1 MRDFR
6 IVFSVLL
13 RQRLRTMFG
22 AKAKSGGGRI
32 AVTVLMIFSFA
43 VLEAMWSTACFEML
57 RGLDTA
63 GRAALGLFG
72 VFLASMVMTLF
83 FSIASVIGTLFSAN
97 DAELLAALP
106 LRSGAVFFARFMFV
120 YFGELAVS
128 LFIALPAFVCYMLI
142 AGGGVL
148 SVLAGVAVLLLL
160 PALPLAVA
168 TVLALLLMRSA
179 VFMRHRETFMTVMGF
194 LLGITLS
201 LGGNII
207 GQMTGRM
214 GLDGITS
221 VMSGAGDVLAGAS
234 RVFPPAAWAAEAIAA
249 DGGTASALLHG
260 LLYLAIC
267 TAALALTGIVGS
279 RTYSRSVFASR
290 ETAKRGGRKARLSAN
305 SMTAK
310 NPVLACM
317 RRERYGLFRSPTYA
331 MNCLLGAVI
340 FPLMILLIPFMTK
353 ASAGENLGP
362 ELAGVGAMRL
372 FAVMLGDVPARYV
385 FAGALGIML
394 FATFANIAASTAIS
408 REGEGL
414 ERLKA
419 MPLRMSTLCYGKL
432 IVSAAANAVTVLL
445 TAAVLTVLLPAYW
458 VTMLAAAFAASVAGI
473 GTAALGMLVDAV
485 RPKLVWQ
492 NEAEAVK
499 QNANGFFGMLLNL
512 LIGVLVGGAGA
523 LAAVFWGMLPG
534 VLAAVLTAA
543 AGSAAGV
550 WGLGRAADKAMI

>member
-13 RQRLRTMFG
+13 RQRLRTMFQT
-22 AKAKSGGGRI
+22 KAKSGGGRI
-32 AVTVLMIFSFA
+32 AVTVLMIFAFA
-43 VLEAMWSTACFEML
+43 VLEAMWSAACFGVFQ
-57 RGLDTA
+57 GLA
-63 GRAALGLFG
+63 ASERAALGLFG

-106 LRSGAVFFARFMFV
+106 LRGGAVFFARFLFV
-120 YFGELAVS
+120 YFGELAITLYIS
-128 LFIALPAFVCYMLI
+128 LPAFVCYMII
-142 AGGGVL
+142 AGGGAL
-148 SVLAGVAVLLLL
+148 SAIAGVIVLLLL

-179 VFMRHRETFMTVMGF
+179 VFMRHRETFMTVMGV

-201 LGGNII
+201 LGGNLI
-207 GQMTGRM
+207 GQMMGRM
-214 GLDGITS
+214 GLDEITS

-234 RVFPPAAWAAEAIAA
+234 RTFPPAAWAAEAIAA
-249 DGGTASALLHG
+249 DGGAASALLHG
-260 LLYLAIC
+260 LLYLALC
-267 TAALALTGIVGS
+267 AAALALTGIVGS
-279 RTYSRSVFASR
+279 RTYARSVSASR
-290 ETAKRGGRKARLSAN
+290 ETVKRGGRKARLSAK

-317 RRERYGLFRSPTYA
+317 QRERRGLLRSPTYA
-331 MNCLLGAVI
+331 MNCLLGVVI
-340 FPLMILLIPFMTK
+340 FPLMFLLVPFITRM
-353 ASAGENLGP
+353 SAGEELPP
-362 ELAGVGAMRL
+362 ELAEVGTLRL
-372 FAVMLGDVPARYV
+372 FSVMLDGVPAQYV
-385 FAGALGIML
+385 FAVALGIML

-414 ERLKA
+414 KRLKA

-458 VTMLAAAFAASVAGI
+458 WAMLAAAFAASVAGI

-512 LIGVLVGGAGA
+512 LIGLLVGGAGA
-523 LAAVFWGMLPG
+523 LAAVFRGMLPG
-534 VLAAVLTAA
+534 VLAAALTAA

-550 WGLGRAADKAMI
+550 WGLGRAADKAMV